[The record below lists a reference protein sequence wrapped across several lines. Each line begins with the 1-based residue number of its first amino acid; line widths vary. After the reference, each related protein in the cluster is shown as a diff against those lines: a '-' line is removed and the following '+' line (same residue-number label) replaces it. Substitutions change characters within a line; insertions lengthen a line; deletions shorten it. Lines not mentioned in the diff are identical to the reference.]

1 MNLEFE
7 QVYKL
12 YFKDVYTF
20 LYGLSQN
27 KAVAEDITQDTFL
40 KAINNIHTFDGRK
53 DIKAWLFTI
62 ARNTYYT
69 EYNRQKIFSPYN
81 LEDNVDDK
89 TNVLDNLILK
99 EQSILI
105 LKILHNMI
113 EPYKEVFMLRFFGGL
128 SYNNIGLIFTK
139 TESWARVTYYR
150 AKKQIL
156 EQMEGNNSE

>member
-1 MNLEFE
+1 MEFE

-40 KAINNIHTFDGRK
+40 KAIKNIHTFDGRK

-69 EYNRQKIFSPYN
+69 EYNRQKIFSPYD
-81 LEDNVDDK
+81 LEDNVDGK

-105 LKILHNMI
+105 LKILHNMS

-128 SYNNIGLIFTK
+128 SFYKISLIFTK

-156 EQMEGNNSE
+156 EQMEGNHSE

>member
-1 MNLEFE
+1 MEIE
-7 QVYKL
+7 KVYKL

-40 KAINNIHTFDGRK
+40 KAMKNIDLFDGRK

-69 EYNRQKIFSPYN
+69 EYNRQKIFSPYD
-81 LEDNVDDK
+81 LEDNVDGQTD
-89 TNVLDNLILK
+89 VLDHLILK

-105 LKILHNMI
+105 LKTLHNI
-113 EPYKEVFMLRFFGGL
+113 SEPYKEVFMLRFFGSL
-128 SYNNIGLIFTK
+128 SFNKISLIFTK

-156 EQMEGNNSE
+156 EEVEGNHSE

>member
-1 MNLEFE
+1 M
-7 QVYKL
+7 
-12 YFKDVYTF
+12 
-20 LYGLSQN
+20 
-27 KAVAEDITQDTFL
+27 
-40 KAINNIHTFDGRK
+40 
-53 DIKAWLFTI
+53 
-62 ARNTYYT
+62 
-69 EYNRQKIFSPYN
+69 
-81 LEDNVDDK
+81 DDK

>member
-1 MNLEFE
+1 MEFE
-7 QVYKL
+7 EVYKL

-40 KAINNIHTFDGRK
+40 KAIKNIDTFDGRK

-69 EYNRQKIFSPYN
+69 EYNRQKIFSTYD
-81 LEDNVDDK
+81 LEDNVDGKADI
-89 TNVLDNLILK
+89 LDNLILK
-99 EQSILI
+99 EQSVLI
-105 LKILHNMI
+105 LKILHNMS
-113 EPYKEVFMLRFFGGL
+113 EPYKEVFMLRFFGSL
-128 SYNNIGLIFTK
+128 SYNKISLIFAK

-156 EQMEGNNSE
+156 EQMEGDNSE

>member
-1 MNLEFE
+1 MEFE

-105 LKILHNMI
+105 LKILHNMS
-113 EPYKEVFMLRFFGGL
+113 ESYKEVFMLRFFGGL

>member
-1 MNLEFE
+1 MEIE
-7 QVYKL
+7 KVYKL

-40 KAINNIHTFDGRK
+40 KALKNIDLFDGRK

-69 EYNRQKIFSPYN
+69 EYNRQKIFSPYD
-81 LEDNVDDK
+81 LEDNVDGQTD
-89 TNVLDNLILK
+89 VLDHLILK

-105 LKILHNMI
+105 LKTLHNI
-113 EPYKEVFMLRFFGGL
+113 SEPYKEVFMLRFFGSL
-128 SYNNIGLIFTK
+128 SFNKISLIFTK

-156 EQMEGNNSE
+156 EEVEGNQSE

>member
-1 MNLEFE
+1 MEIE
-7 QVYKL
+7 KVYKL

-40 KAINNIHTFDGRK
+40 KAMKNIDLFDGRK

-69 EYNRQKIFSPYN
+69 EYNRQKIFSPYD
-81 LEDNVDDK
+81 LEDIVDGQTD
-89 TNVLDNLILK
+89 VLDHLILK

-105 LKILHNMI
+105 LKTLHNI
-113 EPYKEVFMLRFFGGL
+113 SEPYKEVFMLRFFGSL
-128 SYNNIGLIFTK
+128 SFNKISLIFTK

-156 EQMEGNNSE
+156 EEVEGNQSE

>member
-1 MNLEFE
+1 MEIE
-7 QVYKL
+7 KVYKL

-40 KAINNIHTFDGRK
+40 KAMKNIDLFDGRK

-69 EYNRQKIFSPYN
+69 EYNRQKIFSPYD
-81 LEDNVDDK
+81 LEDNVDGQTD
-89 TNVLDNLILK
+89 VLDHLILK

-105 LKILHNMI
+105 LKTLHNI
-113 EPYKEVFMLRFFGGL
+113 SEPYKEVFMLRFFGSL
-128 SYNNIGLIFTK
+128 SFNKISLMFTK

-156 EQMEGNNSE
+156 EEVEGNQSE

>member
-1 MNLEFE
+1 MEFE

-62 ARNTYYT
+62 AKNTYYT

>member
-1 MNLEFE
+1 VKEFE
-7 QVYKL
+7 KIYEQ
-12 YFKDVYTF
+12 TF
-20 LYGLSQN
+20 RNIFNYIYSLSHDYSLS
-27 KAVAEDITQDTFL
+27 EDITQDTFL
-40 KAINNIHTFDGRK
+40 KAIKNIHTFDGRK

-69 EYNRQKIFSPYN
+69 EYNRQKIFSPYE
-81 LEDNVDDK
+81 LEDNVDGK

-105 LKILHNMI
+105 LKNLHNMS
-113 EPYKEVFMLRFFGGL
+113 EPYKEVFMLRFFGSL
-128 SYNNIGLIFTK
+128 SFKKISLIFTK

-156 EQMEGNNSE
+156 EQMEGNHSE

>member
-1 MNLEFE
+1 MEFE

-12 YFKDVYTF
+12 YFKDVYIF

-40 KAINNIHTFDGRK
+40 KAIKNIDKFDGRK

-69 EYNRQKIFSPYN
+69 EYNRQKRFSPYQ
-81 LEDNVDDK
+81 LEDSVAGNND
-89 TNVLDNLILK
+89 VLDNLILE
-99 EQSILI
+99 EQSTSI
-105 LKILHNMI
+105 LKILHQMN
-113 EPYKEVFMLRFFGGL
+113 EPYKEVFMLRFFGSL
-128 SYNNIGLIFTK
+128 SFDKISLIFK
-139 TESWARVTYYR
+139 KSESWARVTYYR

-156 EQMEGNNSE
+156 EQMEGDNSE

>member
-1 MNLEFE
+1 MEFE
-7 QVYKL
+7 EVYKL
-12 YFKDVYTF
+12 YFKDVYIF

-40 KAINNIHTFDGRK
+40 KAIKNIDKFDGRK

-69 EYNRQKIFSPYN
+69 EYNRQKVFLPYDP
-81 LEDNVDDK
+81 EDNADGK
-89 TNVLDNLILK
+89 TNVLDDLILK
-99 EQSILI
+99 EQSVLI
-105 LKILHNMI
+105 LKVLHNMG
-113 EPYKEVFMLRFFGGL
+113 EPYKEVFMLRFFGNL
-128 SYNNIGLIFTK
+128 SFNKISLIFTK

-156 EQMEGNNSE
+156 EQMEGDHCE

>member
-1 MNLEFE
+1 LEFE

>member
-1 MNLEFE
+1 MEFE